1 MANPLKL
8 STSAKQGQGEN
19 RAKQATKLAN
29 TQTNTQQTQTINQP
43 KNTNKQTRK
52 QAKKKASKQAKLAH
66 AACWI
71 WSPSKAADFPGTS
84 PQLAAGEPR
93 FAGKAPSPPQKA
105 PECGTSS
112 CQTKQD
118 MVPKNQKKKR
128 RPGSMS
134 KRSTHYPAKVEA
146 TKPLRHATG
155 VIVKRTSRATSAIER
170 IGNDSNKSNA

>member
-1 MANPLKL
+1 MSRVTRPKYPHPILNRRRKREEP
-8 STSAKQGQGEN
+8 SQTSNETG
-19 RAKQATKLAN
+19 KQAN
-29 TQTNTQQTQTINQP
+29 EHTQKQ
-43 KNTNKQTRK
+43 TNKQTRK

-105 PECGTSS
+105 PECSASS

-118 MVPKNQKKKR
+118 MVPKNHQKKC
-128 RPGSMS
+128 RPGWMS
-134 KRSTHYPAKVEA
+134 KRSTHYPAKVEVI
-146 TKPLRHATG
+146 KPLRHATG
-155 VIVKRTSRATSAIER
+155 VIVKRTSRATSAMEH
-170 IGNDSNKSNA
+170 IGNESNKSNA